1 MEGLIIEGN
10 DMSKLKLLATLAKE
24 LGLIVKKKNTARKIP
39 NEETLAAIEELNEG
53 KGKKFESV
61 QALFDS
67 IK

>member
-1 MEGLIIEGN
+1 MAALIIEGN
-10 DMSKLKLLATLAKE
+10 DNSKLKLLATLAKE
-24 LGLIVKKKNTARKIP
+24 LGLTVQKRLTSDKIP
-39 NEETLAAIEELNEG
+39 NAETLAALEELKAG